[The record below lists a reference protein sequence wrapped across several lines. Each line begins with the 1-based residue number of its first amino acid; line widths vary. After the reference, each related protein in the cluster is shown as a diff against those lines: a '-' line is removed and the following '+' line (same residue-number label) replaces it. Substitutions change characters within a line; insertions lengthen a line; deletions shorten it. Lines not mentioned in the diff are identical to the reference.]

1 MPYALK
7 GRNVL
12 VTGGSAGLGEVVSL
26 AFAKEGANVAVN
38 YFNRLEPAQKVVS
51 ECEKHGVKA
60 VSVKGDMC
68 DTSECRRVVFE
79 TIKQLGGID
88 IVISNAGWTRFS
100 DFSDLDS
107 MAEDEWDKCWAANV
121 KAPLA
126 LLKAAKDTF
135 ESNPEGGVFISTGS
149 IAAVSQAGSSMPYA
163 VTKAAQLQLIK
174 CLGATQGPKIRVNT
188 VLPGLL
194 LTEWGRKYS
203 EEKIEASKSA
213 AALKH
218 ETDLQDCADAFIM
231 LAKNTSMTGA
241 RIQVDAGLNVQ
252 GT

>member
-1 MPYALK
+1 MPYSLK

-12 VTGGSAGLGEVVSL
+12 VTGGSAGLGEVISVS
-26 AFAKEGANVAVN
+26 FAKEGANVAVN
-38 YFNRLEPAQKVVS
+38 YFNRPEPALNVVKA
-51 ECEKHGVKA
+51 CEKQSVRA
-60 VSVKGDMC
+60 VAIKGDMC
-68 DTSECRRVVFE
+68 LTSECSRVVEE
-79 TIKQLGGID
+79 TIEQLGGID
-88 IVISNAGWTRFS
+88 IVISNAGFTRFS
-100 DFSDLDS
+100 DFADLGS
-107 MAEDEWDKCWAANV
+107 MSEDEWDKCWAANV

-126 LLKAAKDTF
+126 LLKAAKPTF
-135 ESNPEGGVFISTGS
+135 ESNPDGGAFISTGS
-149 IAAVSQAGSSMPYA
+149 IAAVSQSGSSMPYA

-203 EEKIEASKSA
+203 NEKIQWAKDA

-231 LAKNTSMTGA
+231 LAKNTSITGA